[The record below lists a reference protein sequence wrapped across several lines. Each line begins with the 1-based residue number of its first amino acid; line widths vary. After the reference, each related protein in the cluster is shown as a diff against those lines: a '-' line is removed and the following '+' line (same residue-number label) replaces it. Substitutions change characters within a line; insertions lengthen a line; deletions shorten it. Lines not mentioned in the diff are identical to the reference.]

1 MGFLLELLDGTLVD
15 TAAFVDQV
23 SGSGGFTRI
32 DVTNDDNIDVD
43 LFFTHG

>member
-1 MGFLLELLDGTLVD
+1 MGFLLKLLDGTLVD

-23 SGSGGFTRI
+23 SGGSGFTRV
-32 DVTNDDNIDVD
+32 DVTNDDNVDVD